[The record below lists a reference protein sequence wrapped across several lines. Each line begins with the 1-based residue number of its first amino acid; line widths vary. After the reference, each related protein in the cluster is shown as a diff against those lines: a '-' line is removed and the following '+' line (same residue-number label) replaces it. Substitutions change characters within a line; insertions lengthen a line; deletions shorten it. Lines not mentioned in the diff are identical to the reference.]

1 MIKDSVLVTYMHGL
15 EVTHTF
21 MESLFNVFLEDNRC
35 NHYIKGK
42 SAILCGA
49 AGFIDCRN
57 DQLTSLLDTD
67 FEWVWCLDTDMGFRP
82 DTLNLLMESADPV
95 NRPVVGAL
103 CQAVKTGE
111 PDGRG
116 GWSVEVAP
124 TMYFWDDNEF
134 KGIHPDAVPKNEVV
148 RVDATGL
155 ACLLIHRSVIE
166 ALPPEPCNR
175 MKYQDGTLIGED
187 FSLCY
192 QIGLAGFPIHVDTGV
207 KVSHQKSVWIG

>member
-21 MESLFNVFLEDNRC
+21 MESLFNTFLHDNRT
-35 NHYIKGK
+35 NHYIRGK

-57 DQLTSLLDTD
+57 DQLTSLLETD
-67 FEWVWCLDTDMGFRP
+67 FEWVWCLDTDMGFTP
-82 DTLNLLMESADPV
+82 DTLDRLMTTADPIE
-95 NRPVVGAL
+95 RPVVGGF
-103 CQAVKTGE
+103 CQAVI
-111 PDGRG
+111 PRDADGRG

-124 TMYFWDDNEF
+124 TMYIWDNETF
-134 KGIHPDAVPKNEVV
+134 KGIPSEDVPENAVV

-175 MKYQDGTLIGED
+175 MQYKDGTLIGED

-192 QIGLAGFPIHVDTGV
+192 QIGVAGFPVHVDTGI
-207 KVSHQKSVWIG
+207 KVSHQKSFWVG